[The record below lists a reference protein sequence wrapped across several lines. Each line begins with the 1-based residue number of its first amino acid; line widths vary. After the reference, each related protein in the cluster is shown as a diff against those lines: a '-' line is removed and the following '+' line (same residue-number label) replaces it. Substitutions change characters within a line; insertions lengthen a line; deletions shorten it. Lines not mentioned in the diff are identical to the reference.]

1 MKNKKLYAT
10 LDIYGEKIK
19 LQIIQGEENGY
30 APKTLGKH
38 QIKIKHEC
46 FGVLCKGNQSMT
58 IKIKKE
64 TLDKIT
70 QDYYG
75 DRK

>member
-1 MKNKKLYAT
+1 MLSK
-10 LDIYGEKIK
+10 
-19 LQIIQGEENGY
+19 EEILSGV
-30 APKTLGKH
+30 KMKH